1 VEAKNTDSNNERGGQ
16 TDKEGQSA
24 KDQDISDERKTEK
37 LSEVHIKRMG
47 ERIGE
52 GQREWEKNKENRR
65 EGRGE

>member
-1 VEAKNTDSNNERGGQ
+1 MKEEDRRTKKRVGGQ
-16 TDKEGQSA
+16 K
-24 KDQDISDERKTEK
+24 DERQTEK
-37 LSEVHIKRMG
+37 LSEVHFKRMG